1 VRIVVNGAEKEIPRS
16 LTIAELLEYFQVEMP
31 NYVSVVLNGEFVR
44 REEFNNV
51 KVSEGDEI
59 EWMYFMGGGGYAFA

>member
-1 VRIVVNGAEKEIPRS
+1 MKIVVNGVEKEIPQS
-16 LTIAELLEYFQVEMP
+16 FTIAELLEYFQVEMP
-31 NYVSVVLNGEFVR
+31 NYVSVVLNGEFVK
-44 REEFNNV
+44 REEFSSV